1 MSCLRPVNKPTP
13 MLVQTTGAKLSSRSQ
28 TSKQAKTGVEIRGGT
43 VGKEKKKKGGKEK
56 KAGKRVVGDN
66 DANIS
71 LLFV

>member
-28 TSKQAKTGVEIRGGT
+28 TSKQAKMGVEIRGGT
-43 VGKEKKKKGGKEK
+43 VGKEKKKRGKEK

>member
-28 TSKQAKTGVEIRGGT
+28 TSKQAKTGIEIRGGT
-43 VGKEKKKKGGKEK
+43 VGKEKKKEGKEK

-66 DANIS
+66 DANIA